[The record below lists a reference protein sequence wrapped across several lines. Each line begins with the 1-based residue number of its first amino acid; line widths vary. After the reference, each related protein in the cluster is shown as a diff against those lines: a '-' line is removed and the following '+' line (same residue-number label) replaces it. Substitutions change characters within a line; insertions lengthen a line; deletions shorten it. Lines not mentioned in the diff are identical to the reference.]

1 MIHIDSLLKT
11 IGTRNLLTINRLH
24 IHANEKIGLI
34 GNNGEGKTTFL
45 KILAGRDNDY
55 EGYIQRKIKINCWLG
70 NSDIEWKSSRDYSNE
85 DEIVRNTLSPGE
97 YQWLRISRLLRDR
110 QSFLLMDEPTTY
122 LDMPRKETLM
132 KELKKRNV
140 GFLLASHDRNFI
152 AKTCTKIFELSHG
165 ELEVFNGDYFFYLE
179 EKRKRQKFIQREYD
193 TYISEKRRLTNL
205 AQRIKVQSMKIQT
218 TPKRMGNSEAR
229 LHKMGGQQNKK
240 KLDKQAKA
248 VTSRLDRLE
257 VKCKPQEEKLIRL
270 TVGENKKIHAKILLK
285 AEDLSK
291 HFDNQMIFNKAKFEI
306 ENGSKVALLGE
317 NGSGKTTL
325 LQMIFNQ
332 EVWTHPLLKIGYYS
346 QLNESLNLAQT
357 ILTNVRETSIYDQ
370 TMTRRVLAR
379 LGFKTEDLSKKVEIL
394 SEGEKAKVKLA
405 KLLTSDFNY
414 LIMDEPTNKLD
425 MRSLEALEDLLTG
438 YDRPLLFVTHDSAFV
453 NRIAD
458 TLLIIEEQK
467 ILKFKGNWK
476 QYEDKNKSLES
487 NPLDFRLIAISNRI
501 SEVTSE
507 YERQQLLKE
516 YERLMK
522 QKLEK

>member
-1 MIHIDSLLKT
+1 
-11 IGTRNLLTINRLH
+11 
-24 IHANEKIGLI
+24 
-34 GNNGEGKTTFL
+34 
-45 KILAGRDNDY
+45 
-55 EGYIQRKIKINCWLG
+55 
-70 NSDIEWKSSRDYSNE
+70 
-85 DEIVRNTLSPGE
+85 
-97 YQWLRISRLLRDR
+97 
-110 QSFLLMDEPTTY
+110 
-122 LDMPRKETLM
+122 
-132 KELKKRNV
+132 
-140 GFLLASHDRNFI
+140 
-152 AKTCTKIFELSHG
+152 
-165 ELEVFNGDYFFYLE
+165 
-179 EKRKRQKFIQREYD
+179 
-193 TYISEKRRLTNL
+193 
-205 AQRIKVQSMKIQT
+205 
-218 TPKRMGNSEAR
+218 
-229 LHKMGGQQNKK
+229 
-240 KLDKQAKA
+240 
-248 VTSRLDRLE
+248 
-257 VKCKPQEEKLIRL
+257 
-270 TVGENKKIHAKILLK
+270 
-285 AEDLSK
+285 
-291 HFDNQMIFNKAKFEI
+291 
-306 ENGSKVALLGE
+306 
-317 NGSGKTTL
+317 
-325 LQMIFNQ
+325 
-332 EVWTHPLLKIGYYS
+332 
-346 QLNESLNLAQT
+346 
-357 ILTNVRETSIYDQ
+357 
-370 TMTRRVLAR
+370 MTRRVLAR

>member
-70 NSDIEWKSSRDYSNE
+70 NSDIEWTSSRDYSNE

-110 QSFLLMDEPTTY
+110 QSFLLMDEPTNY

-193 TYISEKRRLTNL
+193 TYISEKKRLTNL

-240 KLDKQAKA
+240 K
-248 VTSRLDRLE
+248 
-257 VKCKPQEEKLIRL
+257 
-270 TVGENKKIHAKILLK
+270 
-285 AEDLSK
+285 
-291 HFDNQMIFNKAKFEI
+291 
-306 ENGSKVALLGE
+306 
-317 NGSGKTTL
+317 
-325 LQMIFNQ
+325 
-332 EVWTHPLLKIGYYS
+332 
-346 QLNESLNLAQT
+346 
-357 ILTNVRETSIYDQ
+357 
-370 TMTRRVLAR
+370 
-379 LGFKTEDLSKKVEIL
+379 
-394 SEGEKAKVKLA
+394 
-405 KLLTSDFNY
+405 
-414 LIMDEPTNKLD
+414 
-425 MRSLEALEDLLTG
+425 TG
-438 YDRPLLFVTHDSAFV
+438 
-453 NRIAD
+453 
-458 TLLIIEEQK
+458 
-467 ILKFKGNWK
+467 
-476 QYEDKNKSLES
+476 
-487 NPLDFRLIAISNRI
+487 
-501 SEVTSE
+501 
-507 YERQQLLKE
+507 
-516 YERLMK
+516 
-522 QKLEK
+522 